1 MSLLDKL
8 KENMTQPAQAPQV
21 NQTSRVRDLL
31 AAKSGKAGAAGTGG
45 PKRVNTAE
53 RAAVQQTQAA
63 SKALQQQGA
72 IGAEQLAQTSA
83 DIEQNRQHQ
92 LTQQTQT
99 LKEQQSQFDRQS
111 DNILNQFERG
121 QKSLQNSKDIQELE
135 QLGFQARL
143 ESEQYVNQLQ
153 LEGDRLRLDDS
164 LAFKTQL
171 AKEQWSSNIALFQDK
186 IKVKEMIDADNRTFL
201 EEVSKIDINSAL
213 EIAEAGIKQANI
225 EAQMGALGNIAS
237 SAVSYGASSGWF
249 SSTPDTVTDLS
260 TPKEE
265 AAQQS
270 LIPELRGD
278 LFEEPNQS
286 INKKKKE
293 PWEFL

>member
-31 AAKSGKAGAAGTGG
+31 AAKSGKAGPGG

-53 RAAVQQTQAA
+53 IAATQATQAA
-63 SKALQQQGA
+63 SKALQQQGE

-83 DIEQNRQHQ
+83 DIEQNRQQQ

-121 QKSLQNSKDIQELE
+121 QKSLQNSKDIADLE

-143 ESEQYVNQLQ
+143 
-153 LEGDRLRLDDS
+153 DDDLS
-164 LAFKTQL
+164 FKTQL
-171 AKEQWSSNIALFQDK
+171 AKEQWSSDIALFQDK
-186 IKVKEMIDADNRTFL
+186 VKMREMIDADNRVFL

-213 EIAEAGIKQANI
+213 ELAESEAKQANTESMI
-225 EAQMGALGNIAS
+225 QGVSGLASGAIQ
-237 SAVSYGASSGWF
+237 YGASEGWF
-249 SSTPDTVTDLS
+249 SSTPDTVTALS

-293 PWEFL
+293 PWEFLSK

>member
-31 AAKSGKAGAAGTGG
+31 AAKSGKAGPGG

-53 RAAVQQTQAA
+53 IAATQATQAA
-63 SKALQQQGA
+63 SKALQQQGE

-83 DIEQNRQHQ
+83 DIEQNRQQQ

-121 QKSLQNSKDIQELE
+121 QKSLQNSKDIADLE

-143 ESEQYVNQLQ
+143 ESEQYVNQIQ
-153 LEGDRLRLDDS
+153 LEGDRLRLDDDLS
-164 LAFKTQL
+164 FKTQL
-171 AKEQWSSNIALFQDK
+171 AKEQWSSDIALFQDK
-186 IKVKEMIDADNRTFL
+186 VKMREMIDADNRVFL

-213 EIAEAGIKQANI
+213 ELAESEAKQANTESMI
-225 EAQMGALGNIAS
+225 QGVSGLASGAIQ
-237 SAVSYGASSGWF
+237 YGASEGWF
-249 SSTPDTVTDLS
+249 SSTPDTVTALS

-293 PWEFL
+293 PWEFLSK

>member
-45 PKRVNTAE
+45 PKRVSTAE
-53 RAAVQQTQAA
+53 IAATQATQAA
-63 SKALQQQGA
+63 SKALQQQGE

-83 DIEQNRQHQ
+83 DIEQNRQQQ

-121 QKSLQNSKDIQELE
+121 QKSLQNSKDIQDLE

-143 ESEQYVNQLQ
+143 ESEQYVNQIQ

-164 LAFKTQL
+164 IEFKTQL
-171 AKEQWSSNIALFQDK
+171 AKEQWDSDIALFKDK
-186 IKVKEMIDADNRTFL
+186 IKMREMIDADSRTFL
-201 EEVSKIDINSAL
+201 EELSKIDINSAL
-213 EIAEAGIKQANI
+213 EIAESEAKQANTEDMI
-225 EAQMGALGNIAS
+225 QGVSGIAS
-237 SAVSYGASSGWF
+237 SAVKYGASSGWF
-249 SSTPDTVTDLS
+249 SPTESTSSLGMIDNAAGNQNLS
-260 TPKEE
+260 EKSILEDE
-265 AAQQS
+265 
-270 LIPELRGD
+270 D
-278 LFEEPNQS
+278 LFIKSLNS
-286 INKKKKE
+286 GN
-293 PWEFL
+293 

>member
-31 AAKSGKAGAAGTGG
+31 AAKSGKAGLGG

-53 RAAVQQTQAA
+53 IAANQQTQAA
-63 SKALQQQGA
+63 SKALQQQGE

-83 DIEQNRQHQ
+83 DIEQNRQQQ

-121 QKSLQNSKDIQELE
+121 QKSLQNSKDIADLE

-143 ESEQYVNQLQ
+143 ESEQYVNQIQ
-153 LEGDRLRLDDS
+153 LEGDRLRLDDDLS
-164 LAFKTQL
+164 FKTQL
-171 AKEQWSSNIALFQDK
+171 AKEQWSSDIALFQDK
-186 IKVKEMIDADNRTFL
+186 VKMREMIDADNRVFL

-213 EIAEAGIKQANI
+213 ELAESEAKQANT
-225 EAQMGALGNIAS
+225 EAQMEALGNIAS
-237 SAVSYGASSGWF
+237 SAVQYGASSGWF
-249 SSTPDTVTDLS
+249 SSTPDTVTALS

-293 PWEFL
+293 PWEFLSK